1 MSHESTIKIY
11 RSNSFGSIPTGLT
24 DGELATNLADGKF
37 FVGNGNQVL
46 KFDAN
51 PNNNIGASGS
61 GMETVAAYN
70 DSIHFS
76 IPKRTNLILYSHDFV
91 SAFFPNSW
99 SVYNASG
106 NQPYPTVTNLDNDT
120 TKGWQGGATGGFQID
135 FLNPS
140 DANNGVYQE
149 IRTPHLVTGEYY
161 TLSCWARSDAGE
173 TKFRFSD
180 FNYTTNVSRFSDK
193 FIATTNPQRFYYV
206 FIPESR
212 TNVAIGNAGLGSHGT
227 ILVWGIQLERGVFP
241 SSPIRSDGNE
251 TTTSASILSFSSGTS
266 GTSTSSGVSSLNGLT
281 GNIGLTGITDGAV
294 RVVNN
299 DKLDVRIAGNS
310 LTGVA
315 AFNSTYYTVS
325 AAGLVSPSAPFAT
338 SVTGFNGLTGN
349 IGLTGIAGG
358 AVRVVNNDKLDV
370 RIASTSLTG
379 VAAFSSTHYTV
390 SAAGLVSPSAPFATT
405 GDTVRAEWPIK
416 QSISGKR
423 VTLSM
428 DLATLWD
435 PFNAKPDTNGYY
447 WPGTDPGSFS
457 SIERP
462 GATVGLS
469 GACPAFWHEHFS
481 LSKKSPAVFNPNTG
495 FDEIIDRVDDYCI
508 FLRSDTI
515 PGGLLQT
522 SPFGASGS
530 GIGVTGTTSGI
541 LKYFYLDI
549 NNLETAS
556 NTISTNDEILVY
568 DSSETGEIKTKKTSI
583 SKFILDSDTLFSSLS
598 PDQLKRNSKT
608 SSIEFEIVL
617 GDIDNES
624 LGLITGVSAHSYINK
639 NTVRST
645 NGCTGQITITGTQNE
660 VNVSTSCPTIV
671 IGLPDNVM
679 IPYISVSG
687 ATFTETVSASLF
699 IGSIAGGTF

>member
-1 MSHESTIKIY
+1 MARESTIKIY
-11 RSNSFGSIPTGLT
+11 RSDVEDKPSGLT
-24 DGELATNLADGKF
+24 FGEPA
-37 FVGNGNQVL
+37 
-46 KFDAN
+46 
-51 PNNNIGASGS
+51 
-61 GMETVAAYN
+61 
-70 DSIHFS
+70 
-76 IPKRTNLILYSHDFV
+76 
-91 SAFFPNSW
+91 
-99 SVYNASG
+99 
-106 NQPYPTVTNLDNDT
+106 
-120 TKGWQGGATGGFQID
+120 
-135 FLNPS
+135 
-140 DANNGVYQE
+140 
-149 IRTPHLVTGEYY
+149 LVTTSTAGDRLYIGG
-161 TLSCWARSDAGE
+161 TAGNSIWIAAGITDSNRFTVSSASINHVPTQMAVAKHVAGE
-173 TKFRFSD
+173 TVTSLNGLTGSIVLSQGTD
-180 FNYTTNVSRFSDK
+180 
-193 FIATTNPQRFYYV
+193 
-206 FIPESR
+206 
-212 TNVAIGNAGLGSHGT
+212 IGL
-227 ILVWGIQLERGVFP
+227 
-241 SSPIRSDGNE
+241 
-251 TTTSASILSFSSGTS
+251 TTSGNTITISYTGTVPSASN
-266 GTSTSSGVSSLNGLT
+266 VVNSLNGLT
-281 GNIGLTGITDGAV
+281 GNIGLTGITSGAV

-299 DKLDVRIAGNS
+299 DKLDVRIATTGISGVAAFNSTYYTVSAAGLVSPSTPFATSVTGIGFGNS
-310 LTGVA
+310 DAGMTGRINLTAGTDIGLVKNGNTITISYTGTPGSGGDTVAAGNGIQVDRNGTNVTIINAGITGFNGLTGNIGLTGITSGAVRVVNNDKLDVRIATTGISGVA

>member
-1 MSHESTIKIY
+1 MARESTIKIY
-11 RSNSFGSIPTGLT
+11 RSDVEDKPSGLT
-24 DGELATNLADGKF
+24 FGEPA
-37 FVGNGNQVL
+37 
-46 KFDAN
+46 
-51 PNNNIGASGS
+51 
-61 GMETVAAYN
+61 
-70 DSIHFS
+70 
-76 IPKRTNLILYSHDFV
+76 
-91 SAFFPNSW
+91 
-99 SVYNASG
+99 
-106 NQPYPTVTNLDNDT
+106 
-120 TKGWQGGATGGFQID
+120 
-135 FLNPS
+135 
-140 DANNGVYQE
+140 
-149 IRTPHLVTGEYY
+149 LVTTSTAGDRLYIGG
-161 TLSCWARSDAGE
+161 TAGNSIWIAAGITDSNRFTVSSASINHVPTQMAVAKHVAGE
-173 TKFRFSD
+173 TVTSLNGLTGSIVLSQGTD
-180 FNYTTNVSRFSDK
+180 
-193 FIATTNPQRFYYV
+193 
-206 FIPESR
+206 
-212 TNVAIGNAGLGSHGT
+212 IGL
-227 ILVWGIQLERGVFP
+227 
-241 SSPIRSDGNE
+241 
-251 TTTSASILSFSSGTS
+251 TTSGNTITISYTGTVPSASN
-266 GTSTSSGVSSLNGLT
+266 VVNSLNGLT
-281 GNIGLTGITDGAV
+281 GNIGLTGITSGAV

-299 DKLDVRIAGNS
+299 DKLDVRIATTGIS
-310 LTGVA
+310 GVA

-325 AAGLVSPSAPFAT
+325 DAGLVSPSAPFTPFAT
-338 SVTGFNGLTGN
+338 SVTGIGFGNSDAGMTGRINLTAGTDIGLVKNGNTITISYTGTPGSGGDTVAAGNGIQVDRNGTNVTIINAGITGFNGLTGN